1 MRTLEDRQVEPGL
14 SFTAN
19 SLAAAE
25 WICMIDDAAA
35 DAAAHLTS
43 SFFSA
48 WVTVPLK
55 LAFCTLIVV
64 GATPGAQPRS
74 SPTFSFHYLK
84 VIAMGVPISSFGELK
99 L

>member
-1 MRTLEDRQVEPGL
+1 
-14 SFTAN
+14 
-19 SLAAAE
+19 
-25 WICMIDDAAA
+25 MIDDAAA

-48 WVTVPLK
+48 RFPVPFETC
-55 LAFCTLIVV
+55 FCTLIIVD
-64 GATPGAQPRS
+64 ATHGAQPRS